1 MNLNSIRNTFKPLFE
16 ADRSELTARLLH
28 WVMRATIVIV
38 GLVLLFDVSQG
49 GWIPNARSAVL
60 IGLLVE
66 QLVLLFIL
74 RSGHVNVVAFITL
87 ASFWGAMTYGAWIA
101 GGVYDL
107 SVFVYMVVILAAA
120 LLTTWRVSIFF
131 SILSIVSIWGLTIAE
146 TRGYLVPTLDS
157 PLSRARDLTTI
168 FLFLAVLIFL
178 LINVLRQ
185 ALEKIQEDFHERLQ
199 AEQALRAGEERF
211 RRIFH
216 ASPIAIAISNLE
228 DGRLLDANEAYWKLT
243 GFAPHRS
250 LDHTTVELGIWEDEA
265 SRQAFVD
272 NLLKQ
277 GALHDPAYEFTRD
290 DGERKIA
297 TAYYEVVEFGG
308 RSAILSIFHDVTSQK
323 QAQEAL
329 FRSEA
334 RIRAMFEAIPDMMF
348 ELNPNGVMLQFLP
361 SMSMR
366 PIMPPEEFIGKTV
379 AEALPFIAEQTAFA
393 IRRTL
398 ESRQVQAFEY
408 QLEQD
413 GEIRTFEAR
422 LIATETDTVL
432 SMVRDVTLIKWAF
445 SEREKLISEL
455 ESKNAEL
462 ERFVYTVSHDLK
474 SPLVTIV
481 GFLGYLEEDLKQGN
495 EENLRKDVERIYLA
509 AYRMQELLQDLLELS
524 RVGRVMNPPQ
534 EILFEELAKEAIEL
548 TEGRLQE
555 RGVRTLVNPSLP
567 VVRGDRKRL
576 LELLQNL
583 IDNAAKYMGDQSDPL
598 IEIGQQGFEGKRPI
612 LFVRDN
618 GMGVAPEYHENI
630 FGLFNKLNPNSEG
643 TGVGLALARRIA
655 EFHGGRLWIESEL
668 GKGATFFFTLPSV
681 QSRLESEM

>member
-1 MNLNSIRNTFKPLFE
+1 
-16 ADRSELTARLLH
+16 
-28 WVMRATIVIV
+28 MRATIVIV

>member
-1 MNLNSIRNTFKPLFE
+1 
-16 ADRSELTARLLH
+16 
-28 WVMRATIVIV
+28 MRATIVIV

-265 SRQAFVD
+265 SRQTFVD

-495 EENLRKDVERIYLA
+495 EENLRKDVKRIYLA